1 MFNHYSW
8 PYLMASHNL
17 FCCLY
22 FAFGDGSPVPRLVSW
37 NIYISSYII
46 KMLRRHMKGPC
57 FVHLYTRAA
66 SPVYSLEGSG
76 FFIVFHTCVLVL
88 PLPYMAPKMFQARS
102 FIAITLGLYYPQVY
116 LKLLV
121 KMSMSSLHL

>member
-1 MFNHYSW
+1 
-8 PYLMASHNL
+8 
-17 FCCLY
+17 
-22 FAFGDGSPVPRLVSW
+22 
-37 NIYISSYII
+37 
-46 KMLRRHMKGPC
+46 MLCRHMKGSC
-57 FVHLYTRAA
+57 FVYLYTRAA
-66 SPVYSLEGSG
+66 SPVRNLEGSG

-121 KMSMSSLHL
+121 KISVSSLHL